1 MNRRIVEGR
10 CGKDQPGFRALQKVR
25 SKIFDLSRWAAAGFP
40 DSVSSCLKNMMSYM
54 TEWNHYNECS
64 TCYCD
69 FLVSDAIQRKRE
81 DAEGAFHKLRFT

>member
-10 CGKDQPGFRALQKVR
+10 CGKDQPGFRTLQKHRKDREIVPGW
-25 SKIFDLSRWAAAGFP
+25 WAAAGLP

-69 FLVSDAIQRKRE
+69 FFVSDAIDRKRE
-81 DAEGAFHKLRFT
+81 GVRGHFTN